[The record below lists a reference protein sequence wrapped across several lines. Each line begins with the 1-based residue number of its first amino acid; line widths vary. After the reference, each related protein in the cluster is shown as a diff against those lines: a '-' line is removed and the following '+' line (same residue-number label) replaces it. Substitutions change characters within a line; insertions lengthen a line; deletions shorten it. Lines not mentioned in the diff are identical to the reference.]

1 MKNVKNLQEE
11 LNKELN
17 NKRLSDAK
25 IQSLTRQIQQEK
37 QNKKLPKD
45 IEKAFKAALGSAQKE
60 MEVLTNE
67 IAEKQKAIYE
77 LEATAK
83 TIATDIAE
91 KYGVPVYY
99 SILDTEYRYGPESYQ
114 DKWAEYEVA
123 LKSEFSCMGFYPAR
137 EGWSSSSC

>member
-1 MKNVKNLQEE
+1 MKSVKDLQEE
-11 LNKELN
+11 VRKELE

-25 IQSLTRQIQQEK
+25 IENLMRQIEQEK
-37 QNKKLPKD
+37 QNKKLPKN

-67 IAEKQKAIYE
+67 IAEKQKAIYD
-77 LEATAK
+77 LEAKVKSTAVN
-83 TIATDIAE
+83 IAE
-91 KYGVPVYY
+91 KYGVPVCY

-114 DKWAEYEVA
+114 DKWAEYEAA
-123 LKSEFSCMGFYPAR
+123 LKSELKFYPER

>member
-1 MKNVKNLQEE
+1 MKNVKDLQEE

-17 NKRLSDAK
+17 NKRLSNTK
-25 IQSLTRQIQQEK
+25 IENLMRQIQQEK
-37 QNKKLPKD
+37 QNKKLPKN
-45 IEKAFKAALGSAQKE
+45 IEKAFKAALVSAQKE

-67 IAEKQKAIYE
+67 IVEKQKAIYD
-77 LEATAK
+77 LEAKAK
-83 TIATDIAE
+83 TSAVDIAE

-114 DKWAEYEVA
+114 DKWAEYEAA
-123 LKSEFSCMGFYPAR
+123 LKSELRFHPLR

>member
-1 MKNVKNLQEE
+1 MKSVKDLQEE
-11 LNKELN
+11 LNKEFE

-25 IQSLTRQIQQEK
+25 IENLTRQIQQEK

-45 IEKAFKAALGSAQKE
+45 IEKAFKAALVSAGKE
-60 MEVLTNE
+60 MEVLTDE
-67 IAEKQKAIYE
+67 IFEKQKAIYE
-77 LEATAK
+77 LETMAK

-91 KYGVPVYY
+91 KYGVPVCY

-114 DKWAEYEVA
+114 DKWAEYETA
-123 LKSEFSCMGFYPAR
+123 LKTELKFHPAR